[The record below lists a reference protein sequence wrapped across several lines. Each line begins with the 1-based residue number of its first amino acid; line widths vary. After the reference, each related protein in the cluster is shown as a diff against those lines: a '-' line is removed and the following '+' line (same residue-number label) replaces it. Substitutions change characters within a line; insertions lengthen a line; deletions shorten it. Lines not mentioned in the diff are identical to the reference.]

1 MESDTTSRA
10 GRVRTSLDLPR
21 DLREQIK
28 KAVHRGAAKSQN
40 ALIVQAV
47 EEYLDRFEEEWID
60 EQFAQMEHDER
71 YQALNLQIAREFE
84 SSDWE
89 ALQITEGDR

>member
-1 MESDTTSRA
+1 MRSDTTSRA

-21 DLREQIK
+21 DLQEQIK
-28 KAVHRGAAKSQN
+28 QAVHRGAAKSQN
-40 ALIVQAV
+40 ALILRAV
-47 EEYLDRFEEEWID
+47 EEYLDRLKKEWID

-84 SSDWE
+84 VSDWE
-89 ALQITEGDR
+89 ALQIVESDQ